1 MDPAFTSQ
9 LGKTDVRLPRLG
21 FGGGTMGD
29 PTEITSEEQATATM
43 AAAFDRGVTYF
54 DTAPWYGNTK
64 SEHRV
69 GGFLRTKPRDSFVL
83 STKVGRVYSRPA
95 DIDAFKTNSP
105 FARRWRGGL
114 PFDLRFDYSYDG
126 IMRAY
131 EDSLNRLGIPNVDC
145 LTIHDL
151 DTRHRLDEDG
161 VAAGFRQL
169 DEGRGFRALE
179 ELKARGEIKAI
190 GAGINFPGYIRRFI
204 DHFDMDYFLYAGP
217 YTLLDQPGLDED
229 LPLCVDNNIGII
241 LGGVFASGIL
251 ATGAVDGA
259 LYRYVDAE
267 PEIMEKVRKITAICA
282 SHGVTLS
289 AAALQFPMHH
299 PAVTSVIPGANHP
312 DQVIS
317 NFTQVMAPI
326 PDDLW
331 EELKHEKYLP
341 RDAPTPG

>member
-1 MDPAFTSQ
+1 MDPALKKQ
-9 LGKTDVRLPRLG
+9 LGQTDVYLPRLG

-43 AAAFDRGVTYF
+43 AAAYARGVHYF

-69 GGFLRTKPRDSFVL
+69 GGFLRTKPREEFTI
-83 STKVGRVYSRPA
+83 STKVGRIYSRPK
-95 DIDAFKTNSP
+95 DIEGFKRNSP
-105 FARRWRGGL
+105 FAKRWAGGL
-114 PFDLRFDYSYDG
+114 PFDLRFDYTYDG

-151 DTRHRLDEDG
+151 DTRHRLHEEG
-161 VAAGFRQL
+161 VSEGFYQL
-169 DEGRGFRALE
+169 DVGRGFRALA
-179 ELKARGEIKAI
+179 ELKSQGEIRAI
-190 GAGINFPGYIRRFI
+190 GAGINFEGYISRFV

-217 YTLLDQPGLDED
+217 YTLLDQPGLAGD
-229 LPLCVDNNIGII
+229 LPLCVDKNIGII

-251 ATGAVDGA
+251 ATGAIDGA

-267 PEIMEKVRKITAICA
+267 PEILDKVNKIAAICA
-282 SHGVTLS
+282 SHGATLS

-299 PAVTSVIPGANHP
+299 PAVASVIPGANHP

-317 NFTQVMAPI
+317 NYDQVKADI

-331 EELKHEKYLP
+331 AELKHEQCLAHE
-341 RDAPTPG
+341 APTPG